1 MSNPFADLFSKTNN
15 PKLDEMLSK
24 TRDVAEI
31 LSKKSAEH
39 LDLSCKKVELF
50 DMKTKLAKLYEKF
63 GQQQYNAL
71 VGLDADDESSEDY
84 VAKIS
89 EVKEKISLLE
99 EEIDTAKAK
108 FSEAMQRTKETF
120 QKEMEKAAA
129 PKAEVDVSEFF
140 ETEDDE

>member
-1 MSNPFADLFSKTNN
+1 MSNPFSDLFSKSNN

-31 LSKKSAEH
+31 LGKKSAEH
-39 LDLSCKKVELF
+39 LDLSRKKVELF
-50 DMKTKLAKLYEKF
+50 DMKTKLSKLYEKF
-63 GQQQYNAL
+63 GKQKYNSI
-71 VGLDADDESSEDY
+71 VGLDAEDESSEDFIS
-84 VAKIS
+84 KIT
-89 EVKEKISLLE
+89 EINEKISLLE
-99 EEIDTAKAK
+99 EEIDAAKAK
-108 FSEAMQRTKETF
+108 FSEAVQRTKETF